1 MPPSSTLPRL
11 VLAAACV
18 AATASVGAAGFGP
31 GLTTPVLGQALDF
44 AVQVRTDAGETIAP
58 ECVFADVAIGERRV
72 PPGLV
77 RTVVEVLGPESAR
90 IRVLASPLL
99 DEPVVTVS
107 ISSGCASRVARRY
120 VLFVEP
126 PLAPAP
132 AVPAHAVSLPEAPP
146 ANAAPPAGMT
156 PMTALAVSAIPA
168 AALPVSG
175 AAAPAAAPATI
186 PTSATGLAPS
196 GAAAQAVSTAAPD
209 RAPADVRQEPARRV
223 RRTTDPAATAVKAA
237 QEAPASKSVAK
248 AGPAP
253 TTNPTP
259 AVAKGASAPRLRL
272 EAAEPPPVIAQALVV
287 EQALEAVA
295 QAASA
300 ARAAASAASAAADRI
315 ATLERTVEQLR
326 GEAKAQQEAA
336 LVLRERLARADSGS
350 RWFAPLVALAL
361 LLVAVSAWL
370 AWRLSALQRLRSTE
384 WKQAAQAPAPT
395 ASEGPPSKQATLP
408 IPFVTSE
415 IAGLRPDAPQ
425 RSRSNPAWPP
435 PATAFDSALPP
446 QEAEA
451 PAAAAPAAE
460 APADPVTQRTLV
472 LAPRPGSDSSL
483 SRDVSIE
490 ELIDLEQQAEFFVVL
505 GQDDA
510 AVDLLVEHLR
520 NTGGS
525 SPLPYLKLLEI
536 YRRRGD
542 REAYERM
549 RARFNRRFNAY
560 APEWGVDLG
569 QGRTLEDYADIVP
582 RLQQV
587 WDKPLDAMAELEA
600 LLFGKSRGELFDLP
614 AYREVLFLYSL
625 ARDLLDREAL
635 DTGSVDLLLPMSGD
649 VGFEATAPY
658 PRLGLESDA
667 MPLAGSDDHVTAP
680 VDLDLSRADGPDA
693 HASIF
698 DPMLDQPA
706 PRRG

>member
-1 MPPSSTLPRL
+1 MPSSSFLPRL
-11 VLAAACV
+11 VLAAACA

-31 GLTTPVLGQALDF
+31 SLTTPVLGQALDF
-44 AVQVRTDAGETIAP
+44 AVQVRTDAGETVAP

-126 PLAPAP
+126 PLAVAP
-132 AVPAHAVSLPEAPP
+132 AVPAHAVSPPEVLPASATPP
-146 ANAAPPAGMT
+146 TGVA
-156 PMTALAVSAIPA
+156 PMTALAVSA
-168 AALPVSG
+168 
-175 AAAPAAAPATI
+175 APATV
-186 PTSATGLAPS
+186 PTSATSPS
-196 GAAAQAVSTAAPD
+196 PSSAATQAVPTAAPD
-209 RAPADVRQEPARRV
+209 RSRSDVRQEPARRV
-223 RRTTDPAATAVKAA
+223 RRPADPAAAAVKPA
-237 QEAPASKSVAK
+237 QAAPAPK
-248 AGPAP
+248 AAVNAAPALTTNPAP
-253 TTNPTP
+253 T
-259 AVAKGASAPRLRL
+259 VAKGPSAPRLRL
-272 EAAEPPPVIAQALVV
+272 EAAESPVIAQALVV

-315 ATLERTVEQLR
+315 VTLERTVEQLR
-326 GEAKAQQEAA
+326 GDAKAQQEAA
-336 LVLRERLARADSGS
+336 LVLRERLARADSSS

-384 WKQAAQAPAPT
+384 WKQAAQAPAPA

-425 RSRSNPAWPP
+425 RPRSNPAWPP

-472 LAPRPGSDSSL
+472 LAPRPGADSSL

-649 VGFEATAPY
+649 VGFETTAPY

-667 MPLAGSDDHVTAP
+667 MPLAGSDDHATAP
-680 VDLDLSRADGPDA
+680 IDLDLSRADGPDP

-698 DPMLDQPA
+698 DPMHDRSA